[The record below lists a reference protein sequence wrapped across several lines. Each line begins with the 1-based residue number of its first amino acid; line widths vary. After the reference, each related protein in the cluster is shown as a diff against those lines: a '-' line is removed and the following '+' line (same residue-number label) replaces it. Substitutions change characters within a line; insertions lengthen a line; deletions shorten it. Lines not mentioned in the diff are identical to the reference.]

1 MAVELGTLMEFPL
14 VGGGESAAFN
24 HALKE
29 VRAADVKI
37 KYYLRRHRDMTSH
50 RTDRRIALRLP
61 PYHA

>member
-29 VRAADVKI
+29 VRAAEVKI
-37 KYYLRRHRDMTSH
+37 KHYRR
-50 RTDRRIALRLP
+50 
-61 PYHA
+61 